1 MFTSNLQKK
10 IFYSYLVIMAVFI
23 LFITGISI
31 YLLRREEEIYL
42 RNMENVTVGISNQ
55 LETNL
60 VNMNRICLQVCLNKA
75 VYEAF
80 EEIDK
85 DGTEHSFEAD
95 SYLKKK
101 LQEELLGIVGP
112 DLSVGKVCVYSRGG
126 AYLSYGKYYE
136 KMGAD
141 YRDVLLERYRLM
153 EEALREA
160 LSGKRVFMGAELFG
174 DGKREIVT
182 LVRFVKN
189 VVNGRVVAVAE
200 TQLRVEELLKS
211 IVPGMD
217 GTARLYIYTDDGTLM
232 YASDEGDGDSY
243 FDNAGEG
250 GSRRTQ
256 VRTRKNGGKE
266 LVSLAIG
273 EKYGFQVVYVEEY
286 SRMFQVIGSFV
297 KIFIVLLLCICGASI
312 AVLYRIA
319 DRLTAP
325 LTELYS
331 SLKKVRLNHMTVHLP
346 EDSDIDIIHRLNL
359 GFEEMFAELGI
370 LMENEIRANLKAMQA
385 QMNPHFIYNML
396 SVISAASIEEKPD
409 KVSFLC
415 GELARLLRYS
425 TSDGNCFVTLK
436 DEIAHTEC
444 YCRLMK
450 ARYEEKLEYRITV
463 RGEPDRTA
471 MPKMILQPI
480 VENCFKHGF
489 ARKEGICRI
498 WIEAEAGEEGWYF
511 SVTDNG
517 TGIKDRAVENLN
529 TIMES
534 GGAGNSVSE
543 MQEGGL
549 GLKNTILRLRF
560 SCKETIYYEI
570 GSYDDWRSRKGAE
583 ALAEEVDRG
592 TYVRIGGRK
601 SD

>member
-10 IFYSYLVIMAVFI
+10 IFYSYLALMAVFI
-23 LFITGISI
+23 LFITVISI

-42 RNMENVTVGISNQ
+42 HNMENVTIGISNQ

-60 VNMNRICLQVCLNKA
+60 INMNRICLQVCLNKA

-80 EEIDK
+80 EEVDK
-85 DGTEHSFEAD
+85 EGAERSFEAD

-112 DLSVGKVCVYSRGG
+112 DLSVGKVCVYNRGG

-136 KMGAD
+136 KMGVD
-141 YRDVLLERYRLM
+141 YQEVLLERYALM
-153 EEALREA
+153 EDALQEAR
-160 LSGKRVFMGAELFG
+160 SGKRVYTDTELFG
-174 DGKREIVT
+174 DDRTEILT

-200 TQLRVEELLKS
+200 TQLRVEELLKN
-211 IVPGMD
+211 IVPEMD
-217 GTARLYIYTDDGTLM
+217 DTARLFIYTQDGILM
-232 YASDEGDGDSY
+232 YASEEEDRDFY
-243 FDNAGEG
+243 FDYAGEG
-250 GSRRTQ
+250 GYRRTEI
-256 VRTRKNGGKE
+256 RNRESGGKE
-266 LVSLAIG
+266 LVSLAVG
-273 EKYGFQVVYVEEY
+273 EKYGFQVVYVEAY
-286 SRMFQVIGSFV
+286 GRMFRVIGSFV
-297 KIFIVLLLCICGASI
+297 RIFIVLLLCICGASVAI
-312 AVLYRIA
+312 LYRIA

-331 SLKKVRLNHMTVHLP
+331 SLKKVRLNHMAVRLP
-346 EDSDIDIIHRLNL
+346 EDSDIDIIHKLNL

-396 SVISAASIEEKPD
+396 SVISAASIEENPD

-425 TSDGNCFVTLK
+425 TSDGNCFVTLR

-444 YCRLMK
+444 YCQLMK
-450 ARYEEKLEYRITV
+450 ARYEEKLEYHIAV
-463 RGEPDRTA
+463 RGETDRIT

-498 WIEAEAGEEGWYF
+498 WIEAETGEEGWYF

-517 TGIKDRAVENLN
+517 TGIKDTAVEELK
-529 TIMES
+529 TVLES
-534 GGAGNSVSE
+534 NGAEAVAG

-560 SCKETIYYEI
+560 SCRETIYCEI
-570 GSYDDWRSRKGAE
+570 GRFDDWKKRQKGPE
-583 ALAEEVDRG
+583 VPTEETDRG